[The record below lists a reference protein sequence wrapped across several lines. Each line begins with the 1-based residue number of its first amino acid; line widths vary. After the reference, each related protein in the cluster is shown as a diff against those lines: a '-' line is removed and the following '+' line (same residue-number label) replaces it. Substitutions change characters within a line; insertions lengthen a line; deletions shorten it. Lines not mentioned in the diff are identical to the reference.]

1 MSEEPP
7 YWVIRNGDRSQG
19 GMTVPPEGVPAN
31 WFPYFAVEDVDA
43 SLKDVEAAGGKPL
56 MGPIDVPSGRFALI
70 QDPQGAAFAILAS
83 DQFDD

>member
-43 SLKDVEAAGGKPL
+43 AVKDVEEAGGKPF
-56 MGPIDVPSGRFALI
+56 MGPSTSP
-70 QDPQGAAFAILAS
+70 AAAS
-83 DQFDD
+83 R